1 MVCNEM
7 TCHWLPWASSL
18 DTFTYVPALAD
29 GQPCPTE
36 YSEHP
41 LFKNFLAMVF
51 RLALNSQ
58 VQVVLC
64 GLSLLSAGL

>member
-1 MVCNEM
+1 MVCSEM
-7 TCHWLPWASSL
+7 TCHWLPWVLSL
-18 DTFTYVPALAD
+18 DTFTYIPALVG
-29 GQPCPTE
+29 GQPRPTE
-36 YSEHP
+36 YSENP

-64 GLSLLSAGL
+64 GLSLLSAGI